1 VVGVPVIDTGPM
13 TVEEFYAFTDRRPDE
28 EKWELIDGEP
38 VLNAAPSRL
47 HQRIIKNVILG
58 LSKFEQSPGVIW
70 EILPGLG
77 VRVSDTE
84 RPEPD
89 IVIIPRD
96 GSSLDALE
104 RDRSDVIVAFE
115 VLSPSTSSRDLKWKR
130 AAYTSM
136 PALSHYVVIAQDAV
150 DVVVFD
156 RAAGFEERRVTSLTD
171 VVEFPALGAVLPLSE
186 IYRDTGL
193 A

>member
-1 VVGVPVIDTGPM
+1 MVGVPVIDTGPM
-13 TVEEFYAFTDRRPDE
+13 TVEEFYAFTDTRPDE
-28 EKWELIDGEP
+28 EKWELFDGEP

-47 HQRIIKNVILG
+47 HQRIVKNAMFG
-58 LSKFEQSPGVIW
+58 LSRFEQTPGATW

-77 VRVSDTE
+77 VRVSEIE

-89 IVIIPRD
+89 VIIIPRE
-96 GSSLDALE
+96 GSSLDPLQ

-150 DVVVFD
+150 NVVVFD
-156 RAAGFEERRVTSLTD
+156 RAAGFEERRFTSLSD
-171 VVEFPALGAVLPLSE
+171 VVAFPALGAVLPLSE
-186 IYRDTGL
+186 IYRDTHL
-193 A
+193 S